1 MAASIRQSQYQKY
14 MLNIVALYQRRAD
27 LKAYTEILLSIA
39 AVIFFI
45 IFAIKPTVVTIAN
58 LIVKINSEQ
67 QTSDQ
72 MTTKINNLTAAQGIF
87 NQQTGNINF
96 LNQAVPNGPDVAT
109 YIRQI
114 EGVIKRDGLAPITI
128 GSGDVNIVTP
138 TATASAQKLIATVS
152 VSGSYDQLT
161 TFINDIETLRRPA
174 IIGKLDF
181 SLTEVSQGQQGL
193 TLTISPQT
201 PFNQQ

>member
-45 IFAIKPTVVTIAN
+45 IFAIKPTIVTIAN
-58 LIVKINSEQ
+58 LITKINAEQ

-72 MTTKINNLTAAQGIF
+72 MTTKINNLSIAQGLY
-87 NQQTGNINF
+87 NEQTNNINF

-109 YIRQI
+109 YVRQI
-114 EGVIKRDGLAPITI
+114 EGMIKKDGLTAITI
-128 GSGDVNIVTP
+128 GSGDVSIITP
-138 TATASAQKLIATVS
+138 TATSSAQKLVSTIS
-152 VSGSYDQLT
+152 VSGSYEQLT
-161 TFINDIETLRRPA
+161 SFISDIETLRRPA

-181 SLTEVSQGQQGL
+181 ALTDISQGQKGL

-201 PFNQQ
+201 PFNQK

>member
-72 MTTKINNLTAAQGIF
+72 MTTKINNLITAQGIF
-87 NQQTGNINF
+87 NQQTSNINF
-96 LNQAVPNGPDVAT
+96 LKQAVPNGPDVAT

-114 EGVIKRDGLAPITI
+114 EGVIKRDGLSPITI
-128 GSGDVNIVTP
+128 GSGDVNIITP

-181 SLTEVSQGQQGL
+181 SLTQISQGQQGL

>member
-27 LKAYTEILLSIA
+27 LKAYTEILLSIV

-58 LIVKINSEQ
+58 LFVKINAEQ

-72 MTTKINNLTAAQGIF
+72 MTTKINNLSIAQGLY
-87 NQQTGNINF
+87 NEQTNNINF
-96 LNQAVPNGPDVAT
+96 LNQAVPNGPDIAS
-109 YIRQI
+109 YIRQV
-114 EGVIKRDGLAPITI
+114 EGMIKKDGLSAITI
-128 GSGDVNIVTP
+128 GSGDVNIIIPNATP
-138 TATASAQKLIATVS
+138 SAQKLIATIS

-161 TFINDIETLRRPA
+161 AFISDIETLRRPA

-181 SLTEVSQGQQGL
+181 ALTDVSQGQKGL
-193 TLTISPQT
+193 TLTIAPQT

>member
-27 LKAYTEILLSIA
+27 LKAYTEILLSIV

-58 LIVKINSEQ
+58 LITKINAEQ
-67 QTSDQ
+67 QTSDL
-72 MTTKINNLTAAQGIF
+72 MTTKINNLSIAQGLY
-87 NQQTGNINF
+87 NEQTNNINF
-96 LNQAVPNGPDVAT
+96 LNQAVPNGPDIAT
-109 YIRQI
+109 YVRQI
-114 EGVIKRDGLAPITI
+114 EGMIKKDGLSAITI
-128 GSGDVNIVTP
+128 GSGDVSIITP
-138 TATASAQKLIATVS
+138 TATSSAQKLVSTIS
-152 VSGSYDQLT
+152 VSGTYDQLT
-161 TFINDIETLRRPA
+161 AFISDIESLRRPA

-181 SLTEVSQGQQGL
+181 ALTDISQGQKGL

-201 PFNQQ
+201 PFNQ